1 MSSEQSSHQE
11 KEEYFNRFVV
21 GEYLK
26 YGSVDE
32 IFRQNNYELPISYPG
47 VHRLIRRWGIVK
59 SAGPNS
65 LLSEGITFLTLLSRD
80 RVPLESLYKK
90 LPPSFKTSMGTMHRL
105 LHNIKEGVTRRV
117 GTALVITPD
126 NNPDE
131 VLVGEDVSTPRLELG
146 KPFGSVTLPMGY
158 SKTDEDPGDSILR
171 VLQQEVFTQ
180 MAIDR
185 DLPLTLIPVT
195 PQPFMYVDVAD
206 IRVSV
211 YRIELSRQLT
221 NNNCFS
227 SYKVRKHN
235 FIPASKLI
243 GGSHN
248 YNFRSGV
255 KEIGM
260 GYQKYLERQAEGLSL
275 KPIAEK
281 CFLNREL
288 AIAFARTLA

>member
-1 MSSEQSSHQE
+1 MSQEQPSYQE
-11 KEEYFNRFVV
+11 KEELFNRFVV

-32 IFRQNNYELPISYPG
+32 IFRQNKYELPISYPG
-47 VHRLIRRWGIVK
+47 VHRLIKRWGIIK

-65 LLSEGITFLTLLSRD
+65 ILSEGITFLSLLSKNK
-80 RVPLESLYKK
+80 VPLESLYKR

-117 GTALVITPD
+117 GTALVITSD

-146 KPFGSVTLPMGY
+146 KPFGSITLPMGY
-158 SKTDEDPGDSILR
+158 SKMDEDSRDSILR

-185 DLPLTLIPVT
+185 NLPLNLIPANHK
-195 PQPFMYVDVAD
+195 PFMYVDVAD

-211 YRIELSRQLT
+211 YHIELPQQLT
-221 NNNCFS
+221 YNNCFS
-227 SYKVRKHN
+227 SHKVRKHN
-235 FIPASKLI
+235 FISVSELAGDNRI
-243 GGSHN
+243 A
-248 YNFRSGV
+248 NFRSGI
-255 KEIGM
+255 KEIGL
-260 GYQKYLERQAEGLSL
+260 GYRKYLEKSVEGVYI
-275 KPIAEK
+275 KPIVEK
-281 CFLNREL
+281 CLLNREL
-288 AIAFARTLA
+288 AIAFAQELA